1 MGARSG
7 IYTPQIARRLQFRLC
22 RSPWAITIGP
32 NESCLST
39 PMRKVIAERGVSAS
53 RPKAPQGLT
62 IGELSKNQLDS
73 LNEQRKKAGFDP
85 LNGLVFFVGKH
96 VHKSRVLGDC
106 YTVEDIIDQI
116 KSAFSEA
123 STAHL
128 SPKMSSLRN
137 PIARGDKYGNQVHD
151 EITLGAMQI
160 IQELNFFP
168 LSQRVTGTN
177 LTALKKRKAP
187 NWRPPFKKTWDG
199 PARLTSFS
207 RRLIRPHPPSGYLY
221 MMPQ

>member
-1 MGARSG
+1 MPLYSNA
-7 IYTPQIARRLQFRLC
+7 
-22 RSPWAITIGP
+22 
-32 NESCLST
+32 E
-39 PMRKVIAERGVSAS
+39 KVIAEHLELVRLGQKPRRV
-53 RPKAPQGLT
+53 T

-137 PIARGDKYGNQVHD
+137 PIARGDRYGNQVHD
-151 EITLGAMQI
+151 EITLECYANHPRAELFSVIPKGDRNKPDCAEKTKGPHLGASVQK
-160 IQELNFFP
+160 LGTDP
-168 LSQRVTGTN
+168 LG
-177 LTALKKRKAP
+177 
-187 NWRPPFKKTWDG
+187 
-199 PARLTSFS
+199 
-207 RRLIRPHPPSGYLY
+207 
-221 MMPQ
+221 